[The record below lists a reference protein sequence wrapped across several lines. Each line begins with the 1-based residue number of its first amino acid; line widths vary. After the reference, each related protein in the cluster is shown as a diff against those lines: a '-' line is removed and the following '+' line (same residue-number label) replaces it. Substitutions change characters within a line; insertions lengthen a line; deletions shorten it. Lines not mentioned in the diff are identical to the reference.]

1 MDDIEKELTELDEL
15 KAKQSLHRRQ
25 LEENRKRA
33 LAKKN
38 QTKRFVSIG
47 KMVES
52 ILPDADNLSE
62 DEIQKILSERLNMKK
77 QTILCS
83 HVIRSEQKTVK
94 SP

>member
-1 MDDIEKELTELDEL
+1 MDEL

-77 QTILCS
+77 
-83 HVIRSEQKTVK
+83 
-94 SP
+94 

>member
-1 MDDIEKELTELDEL
+1 MDDIEKGLTELDEL

-77 QTILCS
+77 
-83 HVIRSEQKTVK
+83 
-94 SP
+94 

>member
-62 DEIQKILSERLNMKK
+62 DEIQKILSERVNMKK
-77 QTILCS
+77 
-83 HVIRSEQKTVK
+83 
-94 SP
+94 

>member
-1 MDDIEKELTELDEL
+1 MDDIEKDLTELDEL

-77 QTILCS
+77 
-83 HVIRSEQKTVK
+83 
-94 SP
+94 

>member
-1 MDDIEKELTELDEL
+1 MDDTEKELAELNVL
-15 KAKQSLHRRQ
+15 KAKQALHRRQ

-52 ILPDADNLSE
+52 ILPDADSLTEN
-62 DEIQKILSERLNMKK
+62 EIRKILSERLN
-77 QTILCS
+77 
-83 HVIRSEQKTVK
+83 IRK
-94 SP
+94 

>member
-1 MDDIEKELTELDEL
+1 MEDIEKELTELDEL

-77 QTILCS
+77 
-83 HVIRSEQKTVK
+83 
-94 SP
+94 

>member
-1 MDDIEKELTELDEL
+1 MDDIEKKLTELDEL

-77 QTILCS
+77 
-83 HVIRSEQKTVK
+83 
-94 SP
+94 

>member
-62 DEIQKILSERLNMKK
+62 DEIQKILSERLNIKK
-77 QTILCS
+77 
-83 HVIRSEQKTVK
+83 
-94 SP
+94 

>member
-1 MDDIEKELTELDEL
+1 MDDTEKELAELNAL
-15 KAKQSLHRRQ
+15 KAKQALHRRQ

-52 ILPDADNLSE
+52 ILPDADSLTEN
-62 DEIQKILSERLNMKK
+62 EIRKILSERLN
-77 QTILCS
+77 
-83 HVIRSEQKTVK
+83 IRK
-94 SP
+94 

>member
-77 QTILCS
+77 
-83 HVIRSEQKTVK
+83 
-94 SP
+94 